1 MTTTILAA
9 KSEAKSEQEDVLLRA
24 KMALVECIN
33 AVEVRFTA
41 CAREAPSYTRAE
53 FQMNEIG
60 FFCIIALVF
69 LHTTLTVPVPYT
81 GVRLKRRL
89 AALLKAAFTLPPSTR
104 HALLGPTPNPSFGA

>member
-41 CAREAPSYTRAE
+41 CAREAP
-53 FQMNEIG
+53 
-60 FFCIIALVF
+60 
-69 LHTTLTVPVPYT
+69 LTPV
-81 GVRLKRRL
+81 L
-89 AALLKAAFTLPPSTR
+89 
-104 HALLGPTPNPSFGA
+104 SFR